1 MSFPEPL
8 EAAHM
13 RHSPLIPKSPAPKE
27 QPAASR
33 DSGTR
38 LNVSKLSAG
47 HSGPGPPAGA
57 VPQRPALGCSSRDS
71 PAAPA
76 LPEPQLAG
84 RCAVEARRGAP
95 PASSPEGKRG
105 AGGEAW
111 AGGGGRESA
120 GTRARAALRP
130 AKVADPARGL
140 AAEPR
145 RSGPG
150 RRGGGRGGSRGGA
163 SALRGTGRRAPL
175 TQLGDVGLSFRPRSG
190 RFGRRLPRPA
200 RCPSRCQQL
209 AITGTTKSTR
219 SPDSLKSTSS
229 PQPLICIPEV
239 APRSP
244 VRAPLRPPPPRNS
257 LAGL

>member
-1 MSFPEPL
+1 
-8 EAAHM
+8 M

-38 LNVSKLSAG
+38 VNVPKLSAG

-95 PASSPEGKRG
+95 PASSPAGKRG
-105 AGGEAW
+105 SGGEAW

-140 AAEPR
+140 AGRSRAQAFGAGTPRRRARGEPR
-145 RSGPG
+145 RGERASGD
-150 RRGGGRGGSRGGA
+150 GA
-163 SALRGTGRRAPL
+163 EGAAY
-175 TQLGDVGLSFRPRSG
+175 
-190 RFGRRLPRPA
+190 PA
-200 RCPSRCQQL
+200 RRRRSVLPSPIR
-209 AITGTTKSTR
+209 
-219 SPDSLKSTSS
+219 
-229 PQPLICIPEV
+229 
-239 APRSP
+239 
-244 VRAPLRPPPPRNS
+244 PLRPPAAEAGALPLSLPAARDHGNDQIHMESRFIKIHVKPPATYLYS
-257 LAGL
+257 

>member
-1 MSFPEPL
+1 
-8 EAAHM
+8 M

-38 LNVSKLSAG
+38 VTVPKWSAS

-95 PASSPEGKRG
+95 PANSPAGKRG
-105 AGGEAW
+105 SGGEAW
-111 AGGGGRESA
+111 AGGGDRESA

-140 AAEPR
+140 AGRSRAQAFGAGTPRRRARGEPR
-145 RSGPG
+145 RGERASGD
-150 RRGGGRGGSRGGA
+150 RAEGA
-163 SALRGTGRRAPL
+163 AY
-175 TQLGDVGLSFRPRSG
+175 
-190 RFGRRLPRPA
+190 PA
-200 RCPSRCQQL
+200 RRRRSVLPSPIR
-209 AITGTTKSTR
+209 
-219 SPDSLKSTSS
+219 
-229 PQPLICIPEV
+229 
-239 APRSP
+239 
-244 VRAPLRPPPPRNS
+244 PLRPPAAEADALPLSLPAARDHGDDQIHMESRFIKIHVKPPATYLYS
-257 LAGL
+257 